1 MDKLVNAT
9 ETGSFYAGAMMGYG
23 EGTLDVTGGEAD
35 DNSFHAGLYGIYK
48 WTDGLYA
55 AGIIKYNRYRTN
67 VTARPEEGGAYR
79 ADYNQDGWSVSALAG
94 KRFDLK
100 NNWYAEP
107 QAELGYQRIGS
118 ASYEIGGSD
127 IAIDSTNSVRA
138 RLGVAVG
145 RKVTTES
152 GKTLDFYV
160 KASVLREF
168 DGETNISINGDPF
181 KTDFG
186 GTWGQYKLGIDY
198 WNADNF
204 GARAAIV
211 YESGSGYES
220 PIGFELSLNWY
231 TGPKQQKAET
241 EETAP
246 QEETKAE
253 TEAPAAKTE

>member
-1 MDKLVNAT
+1 M
-9 ETGSFYAGAMMGYG
+9 
-23 EGTLDVTGGEAD
+23 
-35 DNSFHAGLYGIYK
+35 
-48 WTDGLYA
+48 
-55 AGIIKYNRYRTN
+55 
-67 VTARPEEGGAYR
+67 
-79 ADYNQDGWSVSALAG
+79 
-94 KRFDLK
+94 
-100 NNWYAEP
+100 
-107 QAELGYQRIGS
+107 
-118 ASYEIGGSD
+118 
-127 IAIDSTNSVRA
+127 
-138 RLGVAVG
+138 
-145 RKVTTES
+145 TTES

-220 PIGFELSLNWY
+220 PIGFELGLNWY